1 MSSPLVALS
10 PFQRAFLSVVV
21 VVVFVPFFVFAALAL
36 WCVIFWSICLGGF
49 KRSGAWRLIAAGA
62 GTYAGAK
69 LVVGAWGQK
78 PCSEMNSRSC
88 ICSSKRYQVA
98 YTHKHTHCQTIVIM
112 LRPRSM
118 NCGALLIRCVGQ
130 ILGQRTHTGRQAKE
144 RQSEREQQWKYPQ
157 CIRSTTSQTSKSHG
171 TKQRTQP
178 RCPKLCLLFVE
189 YHLPASARLFSAD
202 RSCFFVFL
210 QITAIFERCLIGN
223 STRIQKNSC

>member
-144 RQSEREQQWKYPQ
+144 RQSEREQQWKFPCNTPNAYGVQQVRQANHTAQSSALNLDAPS
-157 CIRSTTSQTSKSHG
+157 CVYY
-171 TKQRTQP
+171 
-178 RCPKLCLLFVE
+178 LLNIICQ
-189 YHLPASARLFSAD
+189 HLPDCSQQTGH
-202 RSCFFVFL
+202 VFL
-210 QITAIFERCLIGN
+210 YFCKLPQFLNAV
-223 STRIQKNSC
+223 